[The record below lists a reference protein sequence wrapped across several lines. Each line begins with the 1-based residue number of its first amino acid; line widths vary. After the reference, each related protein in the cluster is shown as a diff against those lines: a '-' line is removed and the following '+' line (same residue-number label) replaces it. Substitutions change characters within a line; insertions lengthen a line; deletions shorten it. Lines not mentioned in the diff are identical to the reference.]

1 MAGPLK
7 RLAARWRTNPSA
19 THRSACVAGLPGC
32 MSMSRPRPAARA
44 STGRA
49 PRSGHGCCWLRVA
62 SPQPPAGPRSEASP
76 LATSRHISGSGSIRC
91 WRGWCSPR
99 TAPPRQS
106 PCWSGCTR
114 RRPPRTGPAASSRP
128 RRCGR
133 WLWLPAARRPARRTS
148 WPGAHPRLPAGLCPS
163 VRRRGSAG
171 GRAAGPTGRGPE
183 DSTGRRARRLST
195 LSGPALAGLRPGAD
209 RPGAGDP
216 STASG
221 AHAQPADRPRAGG
234 QPRYGQKARQP
245 PAGQARRGQ
254 RTEAVT
260 RARSSA

>member
-1 MAGPLK
+1 MTTAIKTGTADRTQAAGSPGIC
-7 RLAARWRTNPSA
+7 RY
-19 THRSACVAGLPGC
+19 PGC
-32 MSMSRPRPAARA
+32 ASPARVKDPAAPGPRPGYCEQEVPEDRGDG
-44 STGRA
+44 T
-49 PRSGHGCCWLRVA
+49 RVLVRHTA
-62 SPQPPAGPRSEASP
+62 MTAFRHRQQLAG
-76 LATSRHISGSGSIRC
+76 
-91 WRGWCSPR
+91 
-99 TAPPRQS
+99 Q
-106 PCWSGCTR
+106 
-114 RRPPRTGPAASSRP
+114 
-128 RRCGR
+128 
-133 WLWLPAARRPARRTS
+133 
-148 WPGAHPRLPAGLCPS
+148 LCPS